1 MSRQDIE
8 NGEKQWLEAF
18 NSGDAAGVAA
28 CYAKKGRILPPNA
41 DIVEGQTELKPFL
54 KGFLDTGAKL
64 SFDLIEI
71 YETPDV
77 CTAVGR
83 YEMTFPAG
91 GPGPDHD
98 SGKFVEVW
106 KRQPDG
112 HWLITDDI
120 FNSSLPALAG

>member
-28 CYAKKGRILPPNA
+28 CYGKNGRILPPNA
-41 DIVEGQTELKPFL
+41 DIVEGRDALEPFVQA
-54 KGFLDTGAKL
+54 FLDTGAQL
-64 SFDLIEI
+64 SFELLAVYD
-71 YETPDV
+71 TPEV

-91 GPGPDHD
+91 GDGPDHD

-106 KRQPDG
+106 TRQPG
-112 HWLITDDI
+112 GEWLIQEDI
-120 FNSSLPALAG
+120 FNSNLPVPTG